1 MVATG
6 DDDFDVI
13 GIEEV
18 VYRIVIGQV
27 IAVDEKWYR
36 TYGKSLEDTDYD
48 HIRLG

>member
-18 VYRIVIGQV
+18 VYRLVIGQV
-27 IAVDEKWYR
+27 IDVDDKWYR
-36 TYGKSLEDTDYD
+36 TYGKALVDTAYDFVRLE
-48 HIRLG
+48 